1 MITKRNEITNQGV
14 QGNKNKIFS
23 RIYSHQQ
30 RNKRCLSRMLI
41 KTILLLLFP
50 MALFAQQKPDRMDEA
65 TRSGGDTTAIRF
77 SQTITAK
84 DLKTHLTILA
94 SDEYEGRETGK
105 KGQKMAAEYI
115 QSNFKSFGIPPYKE
129 NTYYQTYPLNMMM
142 PVPADVMIN
151 EKKYTGNQDYYNFPG
166 ITEQTVLTANVLFI
180 GYGIEDENYNDY
192 KGVDVKNK
200 VVMFLQ
206 GEPYDASGNS
216 YITKSKA
223 PSVWTL
229 RARGKAE
236 NAKDAGAS
244 AILVVVDDVK
254 KGIADNKHRLESS
267 SLKLDIS
274 KKEAPV
280 IYISKEMANSILKKN
295 TTEEIIEKISKSG
308 KPLKIKAKANVVIDV
323 KNNVQKI
330 EAENVLG
337 YIEGTDLKD
346 EVIVITAH
354 YDHLGKE
361 GDVVYNGA
369 DDDGS
374 GTVAVMELAQ
384 AFANAKKE
392 GKGPRRS
399 ILFMPVSGEEKGLLG
414 SAYYTENPVFP
425 LKNTV
430 CDLNIDMI
438 GRLDE
443 KHANNTNYV
452 YLIGSDKLSSQLH
465 RISENANKTY
475 SNLELDYTFN
485 DEKDKNRFYYRS
497 DHYNFAKKGIPVIFY
512 FNGVHADYHKET
524 DETEKINFEK
534 IEKITR
540 LVFFTAWELANR
552 NERIVVDSNKK

>member
-1 MITKRNEITNQGV
+1 MPV
-14 QGNKNKIFS
+14 
-23 RIYSHQQ
+23 
-30 RNKRCLSRMLI
+30 
-41 KTILLLLFP
+41 KTLLLLLLP
-50 MALFAQQKPDRMDEA
+50 SILFAQQK
-65 TRSGGDTTAIRF
+65 DTTAIRY
-77 SQTITAK
+77 SNIISASEMSK
-84 DLKTHLTILA
+84 NLHVLA

-115 QSNFKSFGIPPYKE
+115 SNQFKSFGIPPYKD
-129 NTYYQTYPLNMMM
+129 NTYYQTYPLNLIL
-142 PVPADVMIN
+142 PVPADVTIN
-151 EKKYTGNQDYYNFPG
+151 EKKFIGNKDYYNFPG
-166 ITEQTVLTANVLFI
+166 LSEQTITSSTVLFL
-180 GYGIEDENYNDY
+180 GYGIEEENYNDY
-192 KGVDVKNK
+192 KGADVKGK
-200 VVMFLQ
+200 VIMILA
-206 GEPYDASGNS
+206 GEPYDADGKS
-216 YITKSKA
+216 IVTKTNKPSIWTTYYKA
-223 PSVWTL
+223 KTE
-229 RARGKAE
+229 R
-236 NAKDAGAS
+236 AKDAGAA
-244 AILVVVDDVK
+244 AILIVSEDVE

-267 SLKLDIS
+267 ALKLNLPQ
-274 KKEAPV
+274 KEAPI
-280 IYISKEMANSILKKN
+280 IYISIEMANAILRKQNIGKA
-295 TTEEIIEKISKSG
+295 IEKISKSG
-308 KPLKIKAKANVVIDV
+308 KPLKIKAKANLVIDI

-337 YIEGTDLKD
+337 YVEGTDLK
-346 EVIVITAH
+346 EELIIITAH

-374 GTVAVMELAQ
+374 GTVAVINLAE
-384 AFANAKKE
+384 AFSKAKKE
-392 GKGPRRS
+392 GHGPRRS

-443 KHANNTNYV
+443 KHEKNSNYV

-465 RISENANKTY
+465 NVSEQANKTY
-475 SNLELDYTFN
+475 TNIELDYTFN

-524 DETEKINFEK
+524 DEVQKIDFQK
-534 IEKITR
+534 MEKITR

-552 NERIVVDSNKK
+552 DARIVVDSNKK

>member
-1 MITKRNEITNQGV
+1 ML
-14 QGNKNKIFS
+14 GNKNKIVS
-23 RIYSHQQ
+23 KIYSPLE
-30 RNKRCLSRMLI
+30 RGKGCVSPKLI
-41 KTILLLLFP
+41 KTLLLLLIP
-50 MALFAQQKPDRMDEA
+50 VSLFSQNK
-65 TRSGGDTTAIRF
+65 DTTAIRY
-77 SQTITAK
+77 STIITASEMSK
-84 DLKTHLTILA
+84 NLHVLA

-115 QSNFKSFGIPPYKE
+115 SNQFKSFEIPPYKD
-129 NTYYQTYPLNMMM
+129 NTYYQTYPLNMIL

-151 EKKYTGNQDYYNFPG
+151 EKKYAGNKDYYNFPG
-166 ITEQTVLTANVLFI
+166 ISEQTILTSNVLFL
-180 GYGIEDENYNDY
+180 GYGIEDDNYNDY
-192 KGVDVKNK
+192 KGADVKGK
-200 VVMFLQ
+200 TIMILA
-206 GEPYDASGNS
+206 GEPYGADGNS
-216 YITKSKA
+216 LITKSKDV
-223 PSVWTL
+223 SQWTT
-229 RARGKAE
+229 RQRGKAE
-236 NAKDAGAS
+236 HAKDAGAA
-244 AILVVVDDVK
+244 AILVVVDDVQ

-267 SLKLDIS
+267 SLKLETS
-274 KKEAPV
+274 KKEIPV
-280 IYISKEMANSILKKN
+280 IYISKEMANAILKKT
-295 TTEEIIEKISKSG
+295 TTEKTIAKISKSG
-308 KPLKIKAKANVVIDV
+308 KPLKIKAKANLVIDV

-337 YIEGTDLKD
+337 FVEGTDLK
-346 EVIVITAH
+346 EEIIVITAH

-374 GTVAVMELAQ
+374 GTVAVINLAQ
-384 AFANAKKE
+384 AFAQAKKD
-392 GKGPRRS
+392 GHGPRRS

-414 SAYYTENPVFP
+414 SAYYTENPVYP

-443 KHANNTNYV
+443 NHAKNSNYV

-465 RISENANKTY
+465 NVSEQANKTY
-475 SNLELDYTFN
+475 TNIELDYTFN

-524 DETEKINFEK
+524 DEVQKIDFNK
-534 IEKITR
+534 MEKITR

-552 NERIVVDSNKK
+552 DGRILVDSNKK